1 MAIPFPIDRMLR
13 SFRERAHRKRISLS
27 REWPQAV
34 AKVTGFKIVDA
45 DPASGGSA
53 MQQQIE
59 AAFYFMLN
67 DDFCGGYVRSVPMTR
82 RDAERLATGEPNL
95 VVRDNPGD
103 PDELCVLAE
112 DNADSLPFAL
122 ISG

>member
-1 MAIPFPIDRMLR
+1 MAVPFPIDRILR
-13 SFRERAHRKRISLS
+13 SFREGARRKRISLA

-34 AKVTGFKIVDA
+34 GKVTGFKIVDA
-45 DPASGGSA
+45 DAASGGSA

-67 DDFCGGYVRSVPMTR
+67 DDFCGGYVRSAPMTR
-82 RDAERLATGEPNL
+82 REAERLATGEPSV
-95 VVRDNPGD
+95 VVRYNPAD

-112 DNADSLPFAL
+112 DNADSLPFAV